1 VGVGDAVGEGVT
13 LGVDE
18 VVGEGVTLGVAE
30 AVGEGVTL
38 GVAEAVGEAVGVGEV
53 VALNVAEGVGAG
65 AGAEP
70 ALTAP
75 IVAVCVVVVTPLRAP
90 VTLTLRCLPTSP
102 ATGV

>member
-1 VGVGDAVGEGVT
+1 MGVAVGEGVTLGLAEVVGEGVT

-18 VVGEGVTLGVAE
+18 
-30 AVGEGVTL
+30 
-38 GVAEAVGEAVGVGEV
+38 AVGVGV
-53 VALNVAEGVGAG
+53 AVGALVALNVAEGVGAG

-70 ALTAP
+70 SLTAP

-90 VTLTLRCLPTSP
+90 VTLTLRYLPTSP